1 MRIIA
6 FEVRDEEELA
16 FEQISQS
23 TGVEI
28 KLVKGALTKE
38 NLSLVD
44 GFDGFSGLAQSLLNK
59 EMLDQ
64 LAEKGIKY
72 ICTRS
77 IGYDQID
84 VEYAKSKGIRVC
96 RSYYE
101 PNSVADYTVML
112 MLMCLRH
119 AKATIQRG
127 NINDHSLKG
136 TQGREMR
143 SLTIGVLGTG
153 QIGATVIENLSGFGA
168 KILAYDKFE
177 NPNLKGKVEY
187 VDLDTLLCNSD
198 MITLH
203 TPLFPDTRHLVNGD
217 AIKKMKDGVMIV
229 NTARG
234 ELVDTAALIEGLES
248 GKIGGVALDVI
259 AGERGIYHN
268 DWRTRAVCHPD
279 MAYMRQ
285 FPNVVLTPHVAFF
298 TDAAIDSMVKVAI
311 GGLIA
316 FSENKSFEFEI

>member
-16 FEQISQS
+16 FGRICQT
-23 TGVEI
+23 TGIEI
-28 KLVKGALTKE
+28 KLVKDALTKE
-38 NLSLVD
+38 NIALTQ
-44 GFDGFSGLAQSLLNK
+44 GFDGFSGLAQSVLDK
-59 EMLDQ
+59 EALDQ
-64 LAEKGIKY
+64 LSDNGVKY

-84 VEYAKSKGIRVC
+84 VDYAKSKGMRVC
-96 RSYYE
+96 RSNYE

-127 NINDHSLKG
+127 NVNDHSLKG

-153 QIGATVIENLSGFGA
+153 QIGATVIKNLSGFGA

-177 NPNLKGKVEY
+177 NPNLQGKVEY
-187 VDLDTLLCNSD
+187 VDLDTLLRNSD

-203 TPLFPDTRHLVNGD
+203 TPLFPDTRNLINSD
-217 AIKKMKDGVMIV
+217 TIAKMKDGAMVV

-234 ELVDTAALIEGLES
+234 ELIDTTALIMGLES
-248 GKIGGVALDVI
+248 GKIGGAALDVL
-259 AGERGIYHN
+259 AGERGIYYN
-268 DWRTRAVCHPD
+268 DCRTTAVCHPD
-279 MAYMRQ
+279 MAYLRQ
-285 FPNVVLTPHVAFF
+285 FPNVVLTPHTAFF
-298 TDAAIDSMVKVAI
+298 TDAAIDSMVNVAI
-311 GGLIA
+311 DGLIA
-316 FSENKSFEFEI
+316 FSENKSFDFEV